1 MAVTTFG
8 VHAFVYVPVPA
19 QGKGFSPDKTR
30 RGKGSDVAGKDG
42 EHSLVVAELK
52 IFHVHW
58 NELGPGRRSAA
69 GKGKPGNRP
78 VPKDILCPLENVLYV
93 GFQTV
98 VIMEGDP
105 LAKGFNITDLSHFVF
120 FPENSSGSTGGEV
133 TKGRFLEGER
143 VLRGKV
149 KLCQKSSVI

>member
-1 MAVTTFG
+1 MRNTRKAYQVLTGNQLAYLFDLVLKSGIRPVLGGSGERPCFKGRVYQEEGRQFAVTTFG

-19 QGKGFSPDKTR
+19 QGKGFSPEKTR

-69 GKGKPGNRP
+69 GKGNRNRP
-78 VPKDILCPLENVLYV
+78 VPKDILSPLRM
-93 GFQTV
+93 FC
-98 VIMEGDP
+98 M
-105 LAKGFNITDLSHFVF
+105 
-120 FPENSSGSTGGEV
+120 
-133 TKGRFLEGER
+133 
-143 VLRGKV
+143 
-149 KLCQKSSVI
+149 